1 MHQNK
6 DTLIPLQR
14 LDDQPSFDEAWQAQ
28 VLAIAQNLV
37 DEGAI
42 EASDWSNALGVALRK
57 HQVDADTDT
66 PEVYYKAALEA
77 LETVLQDKCGVPQDL
92 MDERKSDWTR
102 AYESTPHGDPVEL

>member
-1 MHQNK
+1 MHQNN

-42 EASDWSNALGVALRK
+42 EAFDWSNALGVALRK
-57 HQVDADTDT
+57 HQAKLS
-66 PEVYYKAALEA
+66 Y
-77 LETVLQDKCGVPQDL
+77 LQQS
-92 MDERKSDWTR
+92 R
-102 AYESTPHGDPVEL
+102 